1 MIYFERIKKRA
12 ENGNFDSMLTM
23 SDIYHYF
30 HDDEEALRWF
40 NKAVESAQERD
51 EVAMVG
57 FAYCRN
63 GDDDDFVGKDY
74 DEAKK
79 WYKLAIES
87 DDYNTSQKADL
98 TAKMI
103 GLDVKLGDEYADSDK
118 EKALEFYKLASEGE
132 LDPDY
137 EDVYALKKLV
147 SEGVDPDYEDVYAL
161 KVKAMRKIAEIYDE
175 AGDYANAVEW
185 YKKFAE
191 DEDGDIILYNLD
203 KYYTIGEDVVRH
215 IAERLAELYYELGQK
230 EQSVKYYN
238 KLKFQHDDDDYRE
251 KVTSISCEIAAEC
264 EDNTE
269 TVKWYQFSMDYGEET
284 DEAAEKISEFAEK
297 GNAYAQCLMAD
308 RFMSNSEYKQALD
321 WYQKAVKSNCRAWAY
336 YGIGMIALKGLKDEG
351 KAAKYFCESLKSREN
366 SLSNLHKD
374 LYKASYVDF
383 WHDTYKGKALS
394 KLLDIVRNEQ
404 KSPVL
409 PHYAETLFMELIST
423 ESEILEQVKDN
434 FEYSSGEDSA
444 IFQNMLGIIYSEDLG
459 GVDVDFEEAA
469 SWYRKAAENGHVE
482 AMYAL
487 AEMYEEG
494 RGVEQDIDE
503 AVKWYREAS
512 EKGHLTAKTM
522 LERLTGVE
530 EEEAQ
535 EISSETDIDDTDTDS
550 EEEDEEEA
558 EDDDVKMD
566 EEELRQAMKAEA
578 VERMKLLGLPEK
590 IINDFQ
596 EKSAIYISESVKF
609 GEINEVYKID
619 DDNTLLDDIKD
630 FEKDYDGSL
639 VYHVIR
645 NYNDYHELIFD
656 SFLFVFPNPSEWDY
670 AKRVFK
676 NKKILMDVYVLNREI
691 PAFSE
696 CGEILVEAKDGGL
709 VKMS

>member
-12 ENGNFDSMLTM
+12 ENGDFDSMLTM

-87 DDYNTSQKADL
+87 DGYNTSQKAE
-98 TAKMI
+98 MI
-103 GLDVKLGDEYADSDK
+103 GFDVKLGDEYADSDK

-132 LDPDY
+132 LDPD
-137 EDVYALKKLV
+137 D
-147 SEGVDPDYEDVYAL
+147 EDVYAL

>member
-12 ENGNFDSMLTM
+12 ENGDFDSMLTM

-51 EVAMVG
+51 EVAVVG
-57 FAYCRN
+57 FAYCRD

-87 DDYNTSQKADL
+87 DDYNTSQKADF

-132 LDPDY
+132 LDPD
-137 EDVYALKKLV
+137 D
-147 SEGVDPDYEDVYAL
+147 EDVYAL

-230 EQSVKYYN
+230 EQSVKCYN

>member
-12 ENGNFDSMLTM
+12 ENGDFDSMLTM

-87 DDYNTSQKADL
+87 DDYNTSLKADL

-132 LDPDY
+132 LDPD
-137 EDVYALKKLV
+137 D
-147 SEGVDPDYEDVYAL
+147 EDVYAL

-558 EDDDVKMD
+558 ENDDVKMD

>member
-57 FAYCRN
+57 FAYCRD

-87 DDYNTSQKADL
+87 DDYNTSLKADL

-132 LDPDY
+132 LDPD
-137 EDVYALKKLV
+137 D
-147 SEGVDPDYEDVYAL
+147 EDVYAL

-404 KSPVL
+404 KSPVR

-676 NKKILMDVYVLNREI
+676 NKKILMDVYVLNRET

>member
-12 ENGNFDSMLTM
+12 ENGDFDSMLTM

-63 GDDDDFVGKDY
+63 GHDDDFVGKDY

-87 DDYNTSQKADL
+87 DDYNTSLKADL

-132 LDPDY
+132 L
-137 EDVYALKKLV
+137 
-147 SEGVDPDYEDVYAL
+147 DPDYEDVYAL

-230 EQSVKYYN
+230 EQSVKHYN

-351 KAAKYFCESLKSREN
+351 KAAEYFCESLKSREN

>member
-1 MIYFERIKKRA
+1 MIYFEHIKKRA

-87 DDYNTSQKADL
+87 DDYNTSQKADF

-132 LDPDY
+132 LDPD
-137 EDVYALKKLV
+137 D
-147 SEGVDPDYEDVYAL
+147 EDVYAL

-185 YKKFAE
+185 YKKIAE
-191 DEDGDIILYNLD
+191 DEDGDIILYNFD

>member
-1 MIYFERIKKRA
+1 
-12 ENGNFDSMLTM
+12 MLTM

-132 LDPDY
+132 LDPD
-137 EDVYALKKLV
+137 D
-147 SEGVDPDYEDVYAL
+147 EDVYAL

-191 DEDGDIILYNLD
+191 DEDGDIILYNFD

>member
-12 ENGNFDSMLTM
+12 ENGDFDSMLTM

-132 LDPDY
+132 LDPD
-137 EDVYALKKLV
+137 D
-147 SEGVDPDYEDVYAL
+147 EDVYAL

-191 DEDGDIILYNLD
+191 DEDGDIILYNHD

-284 DEAAEKISEFAEK
+284 DEAAKK
-297 GNAYAQCLMAD
+297 
-308 RFMSNSEYKQALD
+308 
-321 WYQKAVKSNCRAWAY
+321 
-336 YGIGMIALKGLKDEG
+336 
-351 KAAKYFCESLKSREN
+351 
-366 SLSNLHKD
+366 
-374 LYKASYVDF
+374 
-383 WHDTYKGKALS
+383 
-394 KLLDIVRNEQ
+394 
-404 KSPVL
+404 
-409 PHYAETLFMELIST
+409 
-423 ESEILEQVKDN
+423 N
-434 FEYSSGEDSA
+434 F
-444 IFQNMLGIIYSEDLG
+444 
-459 GVDVDFEEAA
+459 
-469 SWYRKAAENGHVE
+469 
-482 AMYAL
+482 
-487 AEMYEEG
+487 
-494 RGVEQDIDE
+494 
-503 AVKWYREAS
+503 
-512 EKGHLTAKTM
+512 
-522 LERLTGVE
+522 
-530 EEEAQ
+530 
-535 EISSETDIDDTDTDS
+535 
-550 EEEDEEEA
+550 
-558 EDDDVKMD
+558 
-566 EEELRQAMKAEA
+566 
-578 VERMKLLGLPEK
+578 
-590 IINDFQ
+590 
-596 EKSAIYISESVKF
+596 
-609 GEINEVYKID
+609 
-619 DDNTLLDDIKD
+619 
-630 FEKDYDGSL
+630 
-639 VYHVIR
+639 
-645 NYNDYHELIFD
+645 
-656 SFLFVFPNPSEWDY
+656 
-670 AKRVFK
+670 
-676 NKKILMDVYVLNREI
+676 
-691 PAFSE
+691 
-696 CGEILVEAKDGGL
+696 
-709 VKMS
+709 

>member
-1 MIYFERIKKRA
+1 MIYFERIKKCA

-87 DDYNTSQKADL
+87 YDYNTSQKADL

-132 LDPDY
+132 LDPD
-137 EDVYALKKLV
+137 D
-147 SEGVDPDYEDVYAL
+147 EDVYAL
-161 KVKAMRKIAEIYDE
+161 KVKAMRKIAEMYDE

-191 DEDGDIILYNLD
+191 DEDGDIILYNVD

-238 KLKFQHDDDDYRE
+238 KNKLKFQDDDYRE

-284 DEAAEKISEFAEK
+284 DEATKKISEFAEK

>member
-12 ENGNFDSMLTM
+12 ENGDFDSMLTM

-137 EDVYALKKLV
+137 EDVYALK
-147 SEGVDPDYEDVYAL
+147 
-161 KVKAMRKIAEIYDE
+161 VKAMRKIAEIYDE

-191 DEDGDIILYNLD
+191 DEDGDIILYNVD

-351 KAAKYFCESLKSREN
+351 KAAKYFCASLKSREN

>member
-12 ENGNFDSMLTM
+12 ENGDFDSMLTM

-57 FAYCRN
+57 FAYCRD

-132 LDPDY
+132 LDPD
-137 EDVYALKKLV
+137 D
-147 SEGVDPDYEDVYAL
+147 EDVYAL

-351 KAAKYFCESLKSREN
+351 KAAQYFCESLKSREN

>member
-12 ENGNFDSMLTM
+12 ENGDFDSMLTM

-132 LDPDY
+132 LDPD
-137 EDVYALKKLV
+137 D
-147 SEGVDPDYEDVYAL
+147 EDVYAL

-535 EISSETDIDDTDTDS
+535 EISSETDIDDTDS

>member
-1 MIYFERIKKRA
+1 MIYFEHIKKSA
-12 ENGNFDSMLTM
+12 ENGNFDSMFTM

-51 EVAMVG
+51 EVAVVG
-57 FAYCRN
+57 FAYCRD

-87 DDYNTSQKADL
+87 DDYNTSQKADF

-132 LDPDY
+132 FDPD
-137 EDVYALKKLV
+137 D
-147 SEGVDPDYEDVYAL
+147 EDVYAL

-230 EQSVKYYN
+230 EQSVKCYN

-645 NYNDYHELIFD
+645 NYKEERINDYHELIFD

-676 NKKILMDVYVLNREI
+676 NKKILMDVYVLNGEI

>member
-12 ENGNFDSMLTM
+12 ENGDFDSMLTM

-87 DDYNTSQKADL
+87 DDYSTSLKADL

-132 LDPDY
+132 LDPD
-137 EDVYALKKLV
+137 D
-147 SEGVDPDYEDVYAL
+147 EDVYAL

>member
-12 ENGNFDSMLTM
+12 ENGDFDSMLTM

-51 EVAMVG
+51 EVVMVG

-63 GDDDDFVGKDY
+63 GVDDDFVGKDY

-87 DDYNTSQKADL
+87 DDYDTSLKADL

-103 GLDVKLGDEYADSDK
+103 KLGDEYADSDK

-132 LDPDY
+132 LDPD
-137 EDVYALKKLV
+137 D
-147 SEGVDPDYEDVYAL
+147 EDVYAL

-336 YGIGMIALKGLKDEG
+336 YRIGMIALKGLKDEG

-374 LYKASYVDF
+374 LYKASYVNF

-434 FEYSSGEDSA
+434 FEYSSSEDSA

-459 GVDVDFEEAA
+459 GVDVDFKEAA
-469 SWYRKAAENGHVE
+469 YWYRKAAKNGHVE

>member
-12 ENGNFDSMLTM
+12 ENGDFDSMLTM

-132 LDPDY
+132 LDPD
-137 EDVYALKKLV
+137 D
-147 SEGVDPDYEDVYAL
+147 EDVYAL

-191 DEDGDIILYNLD
+191 DENGDIILYNLD

>member
-1 MIYFERIKKRA
+1 
-12 ENGNFDSMLTM
+12 MLTM

-132 LDPDY
+132 LDPD
-137 EDVYALKKLV
+137 D
-147 SEGVDPDYEDVYAL
+147 EDVYAL

-191 DEDGDIILYNLD
+191 DEDGDIILYNFD

-696 CGEILVEAKDGGL
+696 YGEILVEAKDGGL

>member
-12 ENGNFDSMLTM
+12 ENGDFDSMLTM

-57 FAYCRN
+57 FAYCRD

-87 DDYNTSQKADL
+87 DDYNTSQKADF

-132 LDPDY
+132 LDPD
-137 EDVYALKKLV
+137 D
-147 SEGVDPDYEDVYAL
+147 EDVYAL

-284 DEAAEKISEFAEK
+284 DEAAKKISEFAEK

>member
-1 MIYFERIKKRA
+1 MIYFEHIKKLA

-147 SEGVDPDYEDVYAL
+147 YEGVDPDYEDVYAL

-185 YKKFAE
+185 YKKVAE

>member
-12 ENGNFDSMLTM
+12 ENGDFDSMLTM

-57 FAYCRN
+57 FAYCRD

-132 LDPDY
+132 LDPD
-137 EDVYALKKLV
+137 D
-147 SEGVDPDYEDVYAL
+147 EDVYAL

>member
-12 ENGNFDSMLTM
+12 ENGDFDSMLTM

-57 FAYCRN
+57 FAYCRD

-87 DDYNTSQKADL
+87 DDYSTSLKADL

-132 LDPDY
+132 LDPD
-137 EDVYALKKLV
+137 D
-147 SEGVDPDYEDVYAL
+147 EDVYAL

-185 YKKFAE
+185 YKKVAE

>member
-12 ENGNFDSMLTM
+12 ENGDFDSMLTM

-132 LDPDY
+132 LDPD
-137 EDVYALKKLV
+137 D
-147 SEGVDPDYEDVYAL
+147 EDVYAL

-203 KYYTIGEDVVRH
+203 KCYTIGEDVVRH

>member
-57 FAYCRN
+57 FAYCRD

-87 DDYNTSQKADL
+87 DDYNTSLKADL

-132 LDPDY
+132 LDPD
-137 EDVYALKKLV
+137 D
-147 SEGVDPDYEDVYAL
+147 EDVYAL

>member
-1 MIYFERIKKRA
+1 MIYFERIKKGA

-132 LDPDY
+132 LDPD
-137 EDVYALKKLV
+137 D
-147 SEGVDPDYEDVYAL
+147 EDVYAL

-321 WYQKAVKSNCRAWAY
+321 RYQKAVKSNCRAWAY

-691 PAFSE
+691 PEFYE

>member
-12 ENGNFDSMLTM
+12 ENGDFDSMLTM

-87 DDYNTSQKADL
+87 DYYNTSQKADF

-132 LDPDY
+132 LDPD
-137 EDVYALKKLV
+137 D
-147 SEGVDPDYEDVYAL
+147 EDVYAL

>member
-1 MIYFERIKKRA
+1 MIYFEHIKKCA

-40 NKAVESAQERD
+40 NKVVESAQERD

-57 FAYCRN
+57 FAYCRD

-132 LDPDY
+132 LDPD
-137 EDVYALKKLV
+137 D
-147 SEGVDPDYEDVYAL
+147 EDVYAL

-522 LERLTGVE
+522 LERLTGLE

-645 NYNDYHELIFD
+645 NYDDYYELIFD
-656 SFLFVFPNPSEWDY
+656 SFLFVFLNPSEWDY

>member
-12 ENGNFDSMLTM
+12 ENGDFDSMLTM

-87 DDYNTSQKADL
+87 DDYNTSQKADF

-132 LDPDY
+132 LDPD
-137 EDVYALKKLV
+137 D
-147 SEGVDPDYEDVYAL
+147 EDVYAL